1 MLFVSPILDA
11 TRTVAMAGLSIAKM
25 PFDLMTFAK
34 PTVVEVKVGL
44 IHVGEN
50 VAARCIQELRLSYL
64 SAPVV
69 PNMRLKLELTNKD
82 FLERFPVSQ
91 NDMHLVT
98 RKLRRNIL
106 LGVGSWLN
114 CEKSQINDDRVTMIF
129 TPKVSPLSLTA

>member
-1 MLFVSPILDA
+1 MLFVSPILGA
-11 TRTVAMAGLSIAKM
+11 TRAVTTTGLSIAKM
-25 PFDLMTFAK
+25 PFDLITFAK
-34 PTVVEVKVGL
+34 PTVIDVKVGL

-64 SAPVV
+64 SAPIT
-69 PNMRLKLELTNKD
+69 PNMKLKLELVDKD
-82 FLERFPVSQ
+82 FLERFPVTQS
-91 NDMHLVT
+91 DMHLVT

-114 CEKSQINDDRVTMIF
+114 CEKSHINDDRVTMIF